1 MASEFVGQALP
12 LAILIQSAGGNACPT
27 KMREIGDI
35 SIQVYSQGNL
45 VAEGSGLPATM
56 RRTIEQGAGALMW
69 SVRMIGVALAFLAP
83 WIIALA
89 AAIGIVRGIRRS
101 RRHREN

>member
-1 MASEFVGQALP
+1 MKVLCLEEFLARAASAWFGSLP
-12 LAILIQSAGGNACPT
+12 AFKA
-27 KMREIGDI
+27 
-35 SIQVYSQGNL
+35 
-45 VAEGSGLPATM
+45 ATM

-89 AAIGIVRGIRRS
+89 AALGIVRGIRRS

>member
-1 MASEFVGQALP
+1 MPAGAADAADDADSRGQRPRL
-12 LAILIQSAGGNACPT
+12 QNFFKFSA
-27 KMREIGDI
+27 R
-35 SIQVYSQGNL
+35 NL
-45 VAEGSGLPATM
+45 KLNRLGFDRTNGSGLPATM

-89 AAIGIVRGIRRS
+89 AAIGIVRGVRRS
-101 RRHREN
+101 RRRREN